1 MHIIDNLQY
10 ANWSE
15 KIFKQMREGGV
26 DAVHVTIAYHEMFR
40 EMVANIEQ
48 WNRWFEAFPHLIC
61 QGRSGDD
68 VRRAK
73 QDGRTAIISAF
84 KTHRRLRMISGLSK
98 FAIYWACGLCS
109 LPITTS
115 HYWQQVVTKPK
126 ITA

>member
-73 QDGRTAIISAF
+73 QDGRLRITYRHHFWLMSKMGVPPLFLDF
-84 KTHRRLRMISGLSK
+84 KIHHRLKMISGLSK
-98 FAIYWACGLCS
+98 FAICWACGLCN
-109 LPITTS
+109 
-115 HYWQQVVTKPK
+115 
-126 ITA
+126 